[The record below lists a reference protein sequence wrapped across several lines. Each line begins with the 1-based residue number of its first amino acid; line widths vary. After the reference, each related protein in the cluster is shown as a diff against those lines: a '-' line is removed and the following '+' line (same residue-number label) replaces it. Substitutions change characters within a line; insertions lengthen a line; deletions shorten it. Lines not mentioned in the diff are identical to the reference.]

1 MRHLVVMCAL
11 MSSALAQAAPPA
23 AHEHGVAQ
31 LTLVQDRSL
40 VTIALD
46 SPLDSIVGFE
56 HAPANAEDKAALVRA
71 GERLRDLTALVSLPA
86 AAGCKLAE
94 LDVDLPF
101 TDGDAPAHAGHEH
114 DHGHEGDG
122 HADVSASY
130 TLDCTDPAALDVL
143 TVRLFETFPRMHLL
157 RAEAA
162 TANGQGAAKLTRD
175 SATWTMPARR

>member
-56 HAPANAEDKAALVRA
+56 HPPRSASEKAALARA
-71 GERLRDLTALVSLPA
+71 GERLHDLAAVISLPG
-86 AAGCKLAE
+86 AAGCTVAE
-94 LDVDLPF
+94 MEVDLPF
-101 TDGDAPAHAGHEH
+101 ADADAPAHEAHGH
-114 DHGHEGDG
+114 DHEGG
-122 HADVSASY
+122 EHADVSASY

-143 TVRLFETFPRMHLL
+143 TVRLFETFPRMQRV

-162 TANGQGAAKLTRD
+162 TALGQGAAMLTRG
-175 SATWTMPARR
+175 APHWTLPARR

>member
-1 MRHLVVMCAL
+1 MRSAAL
-11 MSSALAQAAPPA
+11 LPTLMLSALAHAAPPA

-31 LTLVQDRSL
+31 LTLVQERST

-56 HAPANAEDKAALVRA
+56 HAPASTAEKAALSRA
-71 GERLRDLTALVSLPA
+71 GKHLRDLAALVSLPT
-86 AAGCKLAE
+86 AAGCTLAE

-101 TDGDAPAHAGHEH
+101 TDDDAPAHAGHEH
-114 DHGHEGDG
+114 EHGHEGDG

-130 TLDCTDPAALDVL
+130 TLDCTDPAALE
-143 TVRLFETFPRMHLL
+143 TIKVRLFETFPRMQQV

-162 TANGQGAAKLTRD
+162 TAHGQGAATLTRD
-175 SATWTMPARR
+175 SSIWTLPAR